1 MNVFLEGR
9 MDECGDRP
17 QVASGVPLMDERP
30 SRGERRKLV
39 PWWVWTLGELVLVF
53 HARDVTESAMVG

>member
-9 MDECGDRP
+9 MDVCRDRP
-17 QVASGVPLMDERP
+17 QVASGAPLMDERP

-39 PWWVWTLGELVLVF
+39 P
-53 HARDVTESAMVG
+53 